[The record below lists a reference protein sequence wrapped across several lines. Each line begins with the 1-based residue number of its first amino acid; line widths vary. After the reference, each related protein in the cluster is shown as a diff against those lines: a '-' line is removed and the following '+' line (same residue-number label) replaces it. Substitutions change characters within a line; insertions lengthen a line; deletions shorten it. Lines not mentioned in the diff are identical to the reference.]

1 MNFFTLTIGAAALFI
16 AGCAAY
22 FSVRGIA
29 LTFGSVSAFTIPIII
44 MASSLEFGKLVAAS
58 FLYRH
63 WKTCNKTLRL
73 YLLIAVGVLVCITSA
88 GIYGYLT
95 QAFDETLNQIEGYEK
110 QISSLQVQQREYDRQ
125 VAAYR
130 ESGAKG
136 SLIREEK
143 HAEERTRL
151 EGYIAERRKDIV
163 AAEEAKAR
171 LSEEADQTILGER
184 ERREAEKT
192 RIVGFITSRKE
203 DVGKLE
209 AQKISLK
216 EEVDLRIVSELKGIE
231 KVNER
236 ISELDAAV
244 KAYRDKGP
252 GGLFKEDGLKQ
263 AAKLLETQGPERESL
278 RSQIVAFNANAQKA
292 RDDLAAQHAALDQR
306 ITGLQQETSKASL
319 QITGLTTGGAEQ
331 ADNIRTALENLRN
344 ARSSVDDRIVAL
356 EDEIADASRKITE
369 FSEAE
374 SEFGPDSSAELEGKK
389 AQLLAKKED
398 AEQQILKLQGDIRL
412 ADIGSFKFIARAFDS
427 SIEEAEATG
436 DATLIREATSSG
448 VNQVVTWFIL
458 ILVLVFD
465 PLAVTLVVAFNA
477 SLLKGKGMSSVSP
490 DGTVALGGDA
500 SMVMEGEGENNPGD
514 KVWTRLGLLPVFL
527 VVGLVIVFGGYKFLG
542 SNDEG
547 TTSGNGFSGGKV
559 SKTARE
565 KDSKAFGYLPDEA
578 FAAFAFTGARG
589 MEEVG
594 IPKIVLDSFVR
605 RAPFV
610 RNVCWDPEACGVAN
624 DGRFLYFLKFPGQLQ
639 RSGRESDVLFALV
652 FPLDNAGV
660 LKEFVLRQ
668 LDLKSASPEWRVVE
682 NISPGYVAVSHKSEH
697 VSIGFD
703 DNCLVAL
710 TSWWSDVPSP
720 AFLDAELRDIFARS
734 APYDAKTDDAFGE
747 LARADFDI
755 ALSFD
760 SKRFFA
766 GIPKEKEEEHLY
778 SDLRRFL
785 DFRLLLSGN
794 MMDGKVLVDSQY
806 VYDKPV
812 LEEGFGVRV
821 AGELEAARNGKYAS
835 ALQGFSGEFMEL
847 FAQKF
852 DFNTVSQILE
862 RVDLS
867 KSKGFEI
874 FRFKEFRKR
883 LSGKT
888 TGTFSLVLGTQEPG
902 GSALRRTIDLLVE
915 ALNPLTPDSG
925 FPEVTTDAVPADPVS
940 P

>member
-73 YLLIAVGVLVCITSA
+73 YLLIAVGVLICITSA

-143 HAEERTRL
+143 HAEERARL
-151 EGYIAERRKDIV
+151 ESYIAARRKDIG
-163 AAEEAKAR
+163 ATEAAKAS
-171 LSEEADQTILGER
+171 LSQEADQTILGER

-192 RIVGFITSRKE
+192 RIEGFITGRKGNV
-203 DVGKLE
+203 DKLE
-209 AQKISLK
+209 AQKESMK
-216 EEVDLRIVSELKGIE
+216 MEVDLRIVSELKGIE
-231 KVNER
+231 KVNDR

-244 KAYRDKGP
+244 KVYRDKGP

-263 AAKLLETQGPERESL
+263 AATLLETQGPERESL

-292 RDDLAAQHAALDQR
+292 RDDLAVQHAALDQR
-306 ITGLQQETSKASL
+306 ITGLQQEVSKASM

-344 ARSSVDDRIVAL
+344 ARSSVDERIVAL
-356 EDEIADASRKITE
+356 EDEIAEASRKITQ
-369 FSEAE
+369 FSETE
-374 SEFGPDSSAELEGKK
+374 SAFGPDSSAELEAKK
-389 AQLLAKKED
+389 AGLLAKKED
-398 AEQQILKLQGDIRL
+398 AEQQILKIQGDIRL

-436 DATLIREATSSG
+436 DASLIREANASG
-448 VNQVVTWFIL
+448 VNRVVKWFIL

-477 SLLKGKGMSSVSP
+477 SLMKAKVVSGASS
-490 DGTVALGGDA
+490 DGAVTL
-500 SMVMEGEGENNPGD
+500 GEGTSIVMDAMGESNPGD
-514 KVWTRLGLLPVFL
+514 KLWTRLGLLPIFL
-527 VVGLVIVFGGYKFLG
+527 VIGFVVLWGGYQFLG
-542 SNDEG
+542 DSDEPAS
-547 TTSGNGFSGGKV
+547 TRNGFSDGKS
-559 SKTARE
+559 SKTNRK
-565 KDSKAFGYLPDEA
+565 KDSKAFGYLPDDA

-594 IPKIVLDSFVR
+594 IPKIVLDGFVR

-639 RSGRESDVLFALV
+639 RSERESDVLFALV

-682 NISPGYVAVSHKSEH
+682 NISPSYVAVSHKSEH

-720 AFLDAELRDIFARS
+720 TFLDAELRDIFAR
-734 APYDAKTDDAFGE
+734 AVPYDPQSDDAFGDLE
-747 LARADFDI
+747 RADFDV

-766 GIPKEKEEEHLY
+766 GIPKEKDEEHLY
-778 SDLRRFL
+778 SDLRKFL

-794 MMDGKVLVDSQY
+794 MMDGEVFVDGQY
-806 VYDKPV
+806 LYDKPV

-821 AGELEAARNGKYAS
+821 AGELEAVRNGKYAS
-835 ALQGFSGEFMEL
+835 ALQGFPGEFMEL

-852 DFNTVSQILE
+852 DFNTVAQILE

-874 FRFKEFRKR
+874 FRSKEFRKR
-883 LSGKT
+883 LTGKT
-888 TGTFSLVLGTQEPG
+888 KGTFSLVLGTQEPG
-902 GSALRRTIDLLVE
+902 GSALRRSVDLLVE
-915 ALNPLTPDSG
+915 ALNPLSPDSG
-925 FPEVTTDAVPADPVS
+925 FPEVITDTIPSDPVS

>member
-1 MNFFTLTIGAAALFI
+1 MNFFTLTIGSAALFI

-73 YLLIAVGVLVCITSA
+73 YLLIAVGVLICITSA

-143 HAEERTRL
+143 HAEERARL
-151 EGYIAERRKDIV
+151 EVYITERRKDIV

-171 LSEEADQTILGER
+171 LSQEADQTILGER
-184 ERREAEKT
+184 ERREVEKT
-192 RIVGFITSRKE
+192 RIEGFIADRKS
-203 DVGKLE
+203 DIGKLE
-209 AQKISLK
+209 IQKESLK
-216 EEVDLRIVSELKGIE
+216 KEVDLRIVSELKGIE

-244 KAYRDKGP
+244 QLYRDKGP

-278 RSQIVAFNANAQKA
+278 RAQIGSYNVNAQKA
-292 RDDLAAQHAALDQR
+292 RDDLATQHAALDLR

-344 ARSSVDDRIVAL
+344 ARSSVDERIVSL
-356 EDEIADASRKITE
+356 EDEIAEASRKITQ
-369 FSEAE
+369 FSESE
-374 SEFGPDSSAELEGKK
+374 SEFGPDSSAELEAKK
-389 AQLLAKKED
+389 AALLAKKED
-398 AEQQILKLQGDIRL
+398 AEQQILKIQGDIRL

-436 DATLIREATSSG
+436 DATLIREVTASG
-448 VNQVVTWFIL
+448 VNRVVKWFIL

-477 SLLKGKGMSSVSP
+477 SLLKAKGVSSGLS
-490 DGTVALGGDA
+490 DGAVHLAGDESIAMDAGGDTN
-500 SMVMEGEGENNPGD
+500 SGD
-514 KVWTRLGLLPVFL
+514 KLWTRLGLLPIFL
-527 VVGLVIVFGGYKFLG
+527 VFGFIVIWGGFKFFGDSDEASFTRNSS
-542 SNDEG
+542 SNG
-547 TTSGNGFSGGKV
+547 TA

-565 KDSKAFGYLPDEA
+565 KDSKAFGYLPNDA

-594 IPKIVLDSFVR
+594 IPKIVLDGFVR

-682 NISPGYVAVSHKSEH
+682 SISPSYVAVSHKSEH

-720 AFLDAELRDIFARS
+720 TFLDAELRDIFAR
-734 APYDAKTDDAFGE
+734 AVPYDAQSDDAFGE
-747 LARADFDI
+747 LARADFDV

-778 SDLRRFL
+778 SDLRQFL
-785 DFRLLLSGN
+785 DFRLLLSSR
-794 MMDGKVLVDSQY
+794 MMDGEVLVDGQY
-806 VYDKPV
+806 RYDKPV
-812 LEEGFGVRV
+812 LDEGFGVRV
-821 AGELEAARNGKYAS
+821 AGELEAVRNGEYNS

-852 DFNTVSQILE
+852 DFNTVAQILE

-867 KSKGFEI
+867 KSKGFEL
-874 FRFKEFRKR
+874 FRSKEFRKR
-883 LSGKT
+883 FTGKT
-888 TGTFSLVLGTQEPG
+888 KGTFSLVLGTQEPG
-902 GSALRRTIDLLVE
+902 GSALRRCIDLLVE
-915 ALNPLTPDSG
+915 ALNPLSSDSG
-925 FPEVTTDAVPADPVS
+925 FPEVMSDSIPSGKVRP
-940 P
+940 

>member
-143 HAEERTRL
+143 HAVERIRL
-151 EGYIAERRKDIV
+151 ESYIAERRKDIGT
-163 AAEEAKAR
+163 AEEAKAR
-171 LSEEADQTILGER
+171 LSGEADQTILGER
-184 ERREAEKT
+184 ERRDAEKN
-192 RIVGFITSRKE
+192 RIEGFITDRKGSI
-203 DVGKLE
+203 DKLE
-209 AQKISLK
+209 AQKTALK
-216 EEVDLRIVSELKGIE
+216 EEVNLRIVSELKGIE
-231 KVNER
+231 KVNDR

-244 KAYRDKGP
+244 KLYSDKGP

-278 RSQIVAFNANAQKA
+278 RSQIVGFNANAQKA

-306 ITGLQQETSKASL
+306 ITGLQQEVSKAST

-331 ADNIRTALENLRN
+331 TDNIRTALENLRN
-344 ARSSVDDRIVAL
+344 ARSSVDERIVAL
-356 EDEIADASRKITE
+356 EDEIAEASRKITQ
-369 FSEAE
+369 FSETE

-389 AQLLAKKED
+389 AGLLAKKED
-398 AEQQILKLQGDIRL
+398 AEQQILKIQGDIRL

-427 SIEEAEATG
+427 SIEKAEATG
-436 DATLIREATSSG
+436 DATLIREATTSG
-448 VNQVVTWFIL
+448 VNRVVKWFIL

-477 SLLKGKGMSSVSP
+477 SLMKPKGMSSVSS
-490 DGTVALGGDA
+490 DGTVALGAGDSIVLDA
-500 SMVMEGEGENNPGD
+500 DGEPNPSD
-514 KVWTRLGLLPVFL
+514 RMWTRLGLLPIFL
-527 VVGLVIVFGGYKFLG
+527 VVGLVVLWGGYKFLG
-542 SNDEG
+542 NGDESASNR
-547 TTSGNGFSGGKV
+547 NGFSDGKV

-565 KDSKAFGYLPDEA
+565 KDSKAFGYLPDDA

-594 IPKIVLDSFVR
+594 IPKIVLDGFVR

-668 LDLKSASPEWRVVE
+668 LNLKSASPEWRVVE

-720 AFLDAELRDIFARS
+720 TFLDAELRDIFARA
-734 APYDAKTDDAFGE
+734 APYDAQSDDAFGD
-747 LARADFDI
+747 LSRADFDV

-794 MMDGKVLVDSQY
+794 MMDGRS
-806 VYDKPV
+806 PC
-812 LEEGFGVRV
+812 GWP
-821 AGELEAARNGKYAS
+821 
-835 ALQGFSGEFMEL
+835 
-847 FAQKF
+847 
-852 DFNTVSQILE
+852 I
-862 RVDLS
+862 
-867 KSKGFEI
+867 
-874 FRFKEFRKR
+874 R
-883 LSGKT
+883 L
-888 TGTFSLVLGTQEPG
+888 
-902 GSALRRTIDLLVE
+902 R
-915 ALNPLTPDSG
+915 
-925 FPEVTTDAVPADPVS
+925 
-940 P
+940 

>member
-29 LTFGSVSAFTIPIII
+29 LTFGSVSAFTVPIVI

-110 QISSLQVQQREYDRQ
+110 KISSLQIQQREYDRQ
-125 VAAYR
+125 IAAYR
-130 ESGAKG
+130 DSGAKG

-143 HAEERTRL
+143 HAEERLRL
-151 EGYIAERRKDIV
+151 ESYIAERRKDIV
-163 AAEEAKAR
+163 AAEEAKTR
-171 LSEEADQTILGER
+171 LSQEADQTILGER

-192 RIVGFITSRKE
+192 RIEGFITDRKGDIE
-203 DVGKLE
+203 KLE
-209 AQKISLK
+209 AQKKALK

-244 KAYRDKGP
+244 KVYRDKGP

-263 AAKLLETQGPERESL
+263 AAKLLETQGPVRESL
-278 RSQIVAFNANAQKA
+278 RSQIVAFHANAQKA
-292 RDDLAAQHAALDQR
+292 RDDLAKQNTPLDQR
-306 ITGLQQETSKASL
+306 ITTLQKEVSQAST

-344 ARSSVDDRIVAL
+344 ARSSVDERMVAL
-356 EDEIADASRKITE
+356 EDEIAEASRKITQ
-369 FSEAE
+369 FSETE
-374 SEFGPDSSAELEGKK
+374 SEFGPDSSAELEAKK
-389 AQLLAKKED
+389 AGLLAKKED
-398 AEQQILKLQGDIRL
+398 AEQQILKIQGDIRL
-412 ADIGSFKFIARAFDS
+412 ADIGSFKFIASAFDS

-436 DATLIREATSSG
+436 DATLIREATASG
-448 VNQVVTWFIL
+448 VNHVVKWFIL

-477 SLLKGKGMSSVSP
+477 SLMKPKVVSSVSS
-490 DGTVALGGDA
+490 DGTVAIGQGDSIIMEEGGET
-500 SMVMEGEGENNPGD
+500 SSGD
-514 KVWTRLGLLPVFL
+514 KIWTRLGLLPIFL
-527 VVGLVIVFGGYKFLG
+527 VVGLVVLWGGYTFLG
-542 SNDEG
+542 DSDEA
-547 TTSGNGFSGGKV
+547 TSSGHGFSDGKV
-559 SKTARE
+559 SRTARG
-565 KDSKAFGYLPDEA
+565 KDSKAFGYLPEDA

-594 IPKIVLDSFVR
+594 IPKIVLDGFVR

-624 DGRFLYFLKFPGQLQ
+624 EGRFLYFLKFPGQLQ
-639 RSGRESDVLFALV
+639 RLGRESDVLFALV
-652 FPLDNAGV
+652 FPLENAGA

-682 NISPGYVAVSHKSEH
+682 NISPSYVAVSHKSEH

-703 DNCLVAL
+703 ENCLVAL

-720 AFLDAELRDIFARS
+720 TFLDAELRDIFARS
-734 APYDAKTDDAFGE
+734 VPYDARSDDAFGD
-747 LARADFDI
+747 LARADFDV

-766 GIPKEKEEEHLY
+766 GIPKEKEEDHLY
-778 SDLRRFL
+778 SDLRQFL
-785 DFRLLLSGN
+785 DFRLLLSGK
-794 MMDGKVLVDSQY
+794 MMDGEVILDGQY
-806 VYDKPV
+806 IYDKPV

-821 AGELEAARNGKYAS
+821 AGELEEVRNGKHAS

-852 DFNTVSQILE
+852 DFNTVTQILE

-867 KSKGFEI
+867 QSKGFEI
-874 FRFKEFRKR
+874 FRSKEFRKR
-883 LSGKT
+883 SKGKT
-888 TGTFSLVLGTQEPG
+888 KGTFSLALGTQEPG
-902 GSALRRTIDLLVE
+902 GSALRRSVDLIVE
-915 ALNPLTPDSG
+915 ALNPLSPDSG
-925 FPEVTTDAVPADPVS
+925 FPEVITDTVPSDIDNP
-940 P
+940 

>member
-151 EGYIAERRKDIV
+151 EGYILERRKDVV

-171 LSEEADQTILGER
+171 LSKEADQTILGER

-192 RIVGFITSRKE
+192 RIEGFITGRKG
-203 DVGKLE
+203 DIDKLE
-209 AQKISLK
+209 AQKTSLK

-231 KVNER
+231 KVNDR
-236 ISELDAAV
+236 ISALDAAV
-244 KAYRDKGP
+244 KVYRDKGP
-252 GGLFKEDGLKQ
+252 GGLFKEDGLKK
-263 AAKLLETQGPERESL
+263 AAKLLETQGSERESL
-278 RSQIVAFNANAQKA
+278 RAQIVAFNANAQKA

-306 ITGLQQETSKASL
+306 ITSLQQETSKASL

-344 ARSSVDDRIVAL
+344 ARSSVDGRIVAL
-356 EDEIADASRKITE
+356 EDEIAEASRKITE
-369 FSEAE
+369 FSETE

-436 DATLIREATSSG
+436 DATLIREATASG
-448 VNQVVTWFIL
+448 VNQVVKWFIL

-477 SLLKGKGMSSVSP
+477 SLLKGRGIGGVSP
-490 DGTVALGGDA
+490 DGTVALGGDT
-500 SMVMEGEGENNPGD
+500 SIVMDGGEESNSGD
-514 KVWTRLGLLPVFL
+514 RVWTRLGLLPIFF
-527 VVGLVIVFGGYKFLG
+527 VVGLVIIWGGYKFLG
-542 SNDEG
+542 SNDE
-547 TTSGNGFSGGKV
+547 TTTTGNGFSDGKV

-565 KDSKAFGYLPDEA
+565 KDSKAFGYLPDDA

-594 IPKIVLDSFVR
+594 IPKIVLDGFVR

-668 LDLKSASPEWRVVE
+668 LNLKSASPEWRVVE
-682 NISPGYVAVSHKSEH
+682 NISPDYVAVSHKSEH

-720 AFLDAELRDIFARS
+720 TFLDAELRDIFARA
-734 APYDAKTDDAFGE
+734 APYDAQSDDAFGD
-747 LARADFDI
+747 LARADFDV

-794 MMDGKVLVDSQY
+794 MMDGEVLVDGQY
-806 VYDKPV
+806 IYDKPV

-821 AGELEAARNGKYAS
+821 AGELEAVRNGKYAS

-852 DFNTVSQILE
+852 DFNTVVQILE

-867 KSKGFEI
+867 KSQGFEI
-874 FRFKEFRKR
+874 FRSKEFRKR

-888 TGTFSLVLGTQEPG
+888 AGTFSLVLGTQEPG
-902 GSALRRTIDLLVE
+902 GSALRQSIDLLVE
-915 ALNPLTPDSG
+915 ALNPLSPDSG
-925 FPEVTTDAVPADPVS
+925 FPEVITDTVPSDPVS

>member
-73 YLLIAVGVLVCITSA
+73 YLLIAVGVLVGITSA

-143 HAEERTRL
+143 HAEERARL
-151 EGYIAERRKDIV
+151 EGYIAQRRKDIV

-171 LSEEADQTILGER
+171 LSQEADQTILGER
-184 ERREAEKT
+184 ERREAEKS
-192 RIVGFITSRKE
+192 RIETVISGRRRDI
-203 DVGKLE
+203 DKLE
-209 AQKISLK
+209 AQKKSLK
-216 EEVDLRIVSELKGIE
+216 EDVDLRIVTELKGIE
-231 KVNER
+231 KVNNR
-236 ISELDAAV
+236 IAELDAAV
-244 KAYRDKGP
+244 KLYRDKGP

-278 RSQIVAFNANAQKA
+278 RSQITAYNANAQKA
-292 RDDLAAQHAALDQR
+292 RDDLAAQHAGLDQR
-306 ITGLQQETSKASL
+306 ITGLQQETSKAST

-344 ARSSVDDRIVAL
+344 ARSSVDERIVSL
-356 EDEIADASRKITE
+356 EDEIAEASRKITE
-369 FSEAE
+369 FSESK
-374 SEFGPDSSAELEGKK
+374 SEFGPDSSAELEAKK
-389 AQLLAKKED
+389 AGLLAKKEE
-398 AEQQILKLQGDIRL
+398 AEQQILKIQGDIRL
-412 ADIGSFKFIARAFDS
+412 ADIGSFKFIARAMDS

-436 DATLIREATSSG
+436 DATLIREVTASG
-448 VNQVVTWFIL
+448 VNRVVKWFIL

-477 SLLKGKGMSSVSP
+477 SLLKAKGMGGGSS
-490 DGTVALGGDA
+490 DGTVALGQGPSVAMDA
-500 SMVMEGEGENNPGD
+500 GGETDSGD
-514 KVWTRLGLLPVFL
+514 KLWAKLGLLPIYL
-527 VVGLVIVFGGYKFLG
+527 VVGLVLAWGGYKFLG
-542 SNDEG
+542 GNDDSASVKKNS
-547 TTSGNGFSGGKV
+547 TSGNI
-559 SKTARE
+559 SKAVRK
-565 KDSKAFGYLPDEA
+565 KDSKAFGYLPDDA

-594 IPKIVLDSFVR
+594 IPKIVLDGFVR

-624 DGRFLYFLKFPGQLQ
+624 DGRFLYFLKFPGELQ

-652 FPLDNAGV
+652 FPLDNAGT

-682 NISPGYVAVSHKSEH
+682 NISPSYVAVTHKSEH

-720 AFLDAELRDIFARS
+720 SFLDAELRDIFAR
-734 APYDAKTDDAFGE
+734 AVPYDAANDDAFGD
-747 LARADFDI
+747 LARADFDV

-766 GIPKEKEEEHLY
+766 GVPKEKEEEHLY
-778 SDLRRFL
+778 SDLRQFL

-794 MMDGKVLVDSQY
+794 MMDGEVLVDGQY
-806 VYDKPV
+806 LYEKPV

-821 AGELEAARNGKYAS
+821 AGELEAVRNGKYAS

-852 DFNTVSQILE
+852 DFNTVAQILE

-867 KSKGFEI
+867 KSRGFEI
-874 FRFKEFRKR
+874 FRSKEFRKR
-883 LSGKT
+883 STGKT
-888 TGTFSLVLGTQEPG
+888 KGTFSLVLGTQEPG
-902 GSALRRTIDLLVE
+902 GSALRRSIDLLVE
-915 ALNPLTPDSG
+915 ALNPLSPDSG
-925 FPEVTTDAVPADPVS
+925 FPDVITDTIPSEPIS